1 MTSGR
6 WEGGVLVHAAP
17 EPRLRHDAY
26 FYDDG
31 ERYVSDVLCFV
42 RDGIARDEPVLV
54 AVPDTHLVHLRAGLS
69 LAEAGRVRLYDMAVA
84 GRNPGRI
91 LGSLLGDFVRAHVDG
106 GVRIVSEVIWPDRT
120 DQEYPACVEHEALV
134 NVALADTAAHVLCP
148 YDTVGLPASVL
159 SDAARTHPTL
169 LRDGGRRASPSYAD
183 PRATAEAADG
193 PLAPPPDDAEIVVVN
208 TITGPRTVRR
218 VAYRFG
224 ERTGLPPERLD
235 DLMIAVHELSV
246 NTIVH
251 GGGAGLMT
259 IWADDGHVVVQ
270 IDDGGHIAD
279 PLAGRRPPGPAENG
293 HGLAVVHRVAD
304 LVRVHRTGEGT
315 TVRAWFRVV

>member
-1 MTSGR
+1 
-6 WEGGVLVHAAP
+6 VHPAP

-26 FYDDG
+26 FYDDAA
-31 ERYVSDVLCFV
+31 RYVADLLCFV

-54 AVPDTHLVHLRAGLS
+54 AVPDTHLDHVRAGLS
-69 LAEAGRVRLYDMAVA
+69 RAEAGRVRLHDMAVA

-91 LGSLLGDFVRAHVDG
+91 LGSLFGDFVRAHGDAD
-106 GVRIVSEVIWPDRT
+106 VRIVSEVVWPERT

-148 YDTVGLPASVL
+148 YDAAGLPASVL

-169 LRDGGRRASPSYAD
+169 IRDGARHASPSYTD
-183 PRATAEAADG
+183 PHTTAEAADR
-193 PLAPPPDDAEIVVVN
+193 PLRPPPDEAEIVVVN

-224 ERTGLPPERLD
+224 ERMGMRPARLD
-235 DLMIAVHELSV
+235 DLTITVHELAV

-259 IWADDGHVVVQ
+259 IWAADGHVVVQ
-270 IDDGGHIAD
+270 VDDGGRIAD
-279 PLAGRRPPGPAENG
+279 PLAGRRPPGPSEFG

-315 TVRAWFRVV
+315 TVRAWFRVG

>member
-1 MTSGR
+1 
-6 WEGGVLVHAAP
+6 VHAAS

-31 ERYVSDVLCFV
+31 ERYVADVLCFV
-42 RDGIARDEPVLV
+42 RDGLARDEPVLV
-54 AVPDTHLVHLRAGLS
+54 AVPDTHLDHVRAGLS
-69 LAEAGRVRLYDMAVA
+69 RVEADRVRLYDMAVA

-91 LGSLLGDFVRAHVDG
+91 LGSLLGEFVRAHADE
-106 GVRIVSEVIWPDRT
+106 GVRIVSEVIWPERT
-120 DQEYPACVEHEALV
+120 EEEYPACLEHEALV

-148 YDTVGLPASVL
+148 YDAVGLPAFVL

-169 LRDGGRRASPSYAD
+169 IRDATCRASSSYAD
-183 PRATAEAADG
+183 PRATATAADQ
-193 PLAPPPDDAEIVVVN
+193 PPTAPPDDAEIVVVN

-218 VAYRFG
+218 VAYQFG
-224 ERTGLPPERLD
+224 RRMGLPPDRLS
-235 DLMIAVHELSV
+235 DLTITVHELAV

-259 IWADDGHVVVQ
+259 IWAADGHVVVQ

-279 PLAGRRPPGPAENG
+279 PLAGRRPPGPSEIG

-304 LVRVHRTGEGT
+304 LVRVHRTGDGT
-315 TVRAWFRVV
+315 AVRAWFRLG